1 MIAVRPTLPF
11 TLRFPA
17 TLLGRVVAGVV
28 AVVVLA
34 GVAVVWR
41 VKTND
46 SAAIVAGKVE
56 LDDPAF
62 LVSDPQ
68 PHIEPSPSPVPLPSP
83 VAGGARVP
91 TGGVP
96 GYVAPREQGLWPPDG
111 TPPGPAKP
119 FSGPVD
125 DSGGLQFVL
134 VLGSDARSGN
144 PDRGARADSIHVL
157 AVDPKARKGT
167 IMGFPRDSWVT
178 VPGSGTHK
186 INDCLSI
193 GGPALCVRTIR
204 ELTGM
209 PIQYYVLTAFQGFEA
224 LVEAVGGIDAYVP
237 YDMNEKNS
245 GAFFKKGW
253 HKMTGPKALSFSR
266 NRHVPGGDL
275 GRSEN
280 QGRLMLDALKKF
292 RAETSTRADLE
303 RLVGILVS
311 HVRLEMSMADAVRL
325 ATIARVTAASDVRNV
340 VVPGRPGNAGR
351 ASVVFLTDQAPALYR
366 DVLADARADGSYG
379 SLGPPETAGE
389 DVQATTPA
397 TDPVQAPVPPSPE
410 PSPTPPP
417 LIPGL
422 PLPPLFPP
430 G

>member
-1 MIAVRPTLPF
+1 MRPTLPF

-28 AVVVLA
+28 ALVVLA
-34 GVAVVWR
+34 GIAVVWR
-41 VKTND
+41 LKTND

-62 LVSDPQ
+62 VVSDPQ
-68 PHIEPSPSPVPLPSP
+68 PHIEPSPPPPP
-83 VAGGARVP
+83 PPPEAGAARVP

-96 GYVAPREQGLWPPDG
+96 GYVPPRVQGLWPPDG

-125 DSGGLQFVL
+125 DSGGIQFVL
-134 VLGSDARSGN
+134 VLGSDARTGN

-178 VPGSGTHK
+178 IPGSGTHK
-186 INDCLSI
+186 MNDCLSI
-193 GGPALCVRTIR
+193 GGPALCVRTVR

-224 LVEAVGGIDAYVP
+224 MVDAVGGIDAYVP

-245 GAFFKKGW
+245 GAFFRKGW
-253 HKMTGPKALSFSR
+253 HKMTGPKALSFTR

-303 RLVGILVS
+303 RLVGILMS
-311 HVRLEMSMADAVRL
+311 HVRLEMSMGDALRL

-366 DVLADARADGSYG
+366 DVLADGRADGGYG

-397 TDPVQAPVPPSPE
+397 
-410 PSPTPPP
+410 
-417 LIPGL
+417 
-422 PLPPLFPP
+422 
-430 G
+430 